1 MRQPTTEEGQIYF
14 ITTVTYE
21 RRRSFVRVEQAKTMG
36 GIIVNA
42 CRMKGFVLLAYS
54 IMPDHVHVLVQKN
67 SSSGSLEKAPFRAM
81 ENNYHLKQGLSS
93 PRVSSALE
101 KAPLRKRI
109 DFVKEHD
116 INNHL
121 KGGLSSPGRRIFTLS
136 DLMQSIKGNFSYRM
150 DGGTFWQEHY
160 DARIVSTVDHL
171 SNTMEYI
178 INNHRKH
185 DLPDAFGRH
194 PFVYHDLR
202 KIRALMY

>member
-14 ITTVTYE
+14 ITTVTHE
-21 RRRSFVRVEQAKTMG
+21 RRRSFVRVEQAKTIG
-36 GIIVNA
+36 GIIINA
-42 CRMKGFVLLAYS
+42 CRMKEFVLFAYC
-54 IMPDHVHVLVQKN
+54 IMPDHVHLLVQKN
-67 SSSGSLEKAPFRAM
+67 SFSG
-81 ENNYHLKQGLSS
+81 
-93 PRVSSALE
+93 ALE

-136 DLMQSIKGNFSYRM
+136 DLMQSIKGNFSWSM
-150 DGGTFWQEHY
+150 DGGTFWQERY
-160 DARIVSTVDHL
+160 DARIVSTAERL

-178 INNHRKH
+178 INNHRKYN
-185 DLPDAFGRH
+185 LPDAFGRH